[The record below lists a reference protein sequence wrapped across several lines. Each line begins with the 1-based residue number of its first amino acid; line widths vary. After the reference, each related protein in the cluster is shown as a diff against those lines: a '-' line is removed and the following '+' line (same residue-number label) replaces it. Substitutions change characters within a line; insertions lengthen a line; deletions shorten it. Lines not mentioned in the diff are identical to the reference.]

1 MKNFLGNK
9 ETENYTQFVW
19 DMLLYFN
26 RLDFNMSVKV
36 HYFVLDIGLYSQK
49 KITPDRGKLVPFL
62 ESAGQIYGNVCH
74 LCIQQIKYSKK
85 LIPFLTSQ
93 IKYTRKLL

>member
-36 HYFVLDIGLYSQK
+36 HYFVLDIGLYSK
-49 KITPDRGKLVPFL
+49 K
-62 ESAGQIYGNVCH
+62 
-74 LCIQQIKYSKK
+74 KK
-85 LIPFLTSQ
+85 
-93 IKYTRKLL
+93 